1 MGTRTIG
8 LDDEAYERLAAQK
21 RDDESFSDV
30 VKRLTDA
37 VATDWREGFG
47 RLDPE
52 ATARIDEIVA
62 DSRKATSEGL
72 AGRQRRALDAM
83 DDDEEDA

>member
-30 VKRLTDA
+30 VKRLTDT
-37 VATDWREGFG
+37 VASNWRTGFG
-47 RLDPE
+47 RLDDESAAQLE
-52 ATARIDEIVA
+52 AVVA
-62 DSRKATSEGL
+62 ASREASSEGL
-72 AGRQRRALDAM
+72 ARRQHRTLEALSE
-83 DDDEEDA
+83 DE